1 MADTDLELRGRGW
14 FCFACPASFFPS
26 LISPFF
32 TQNKGGGGG
41 GRGWVP
47 WVAPR
52 VLPLFTALV

>member
-32 TQNKGGGGG
+32 TQNKGGGGVG
-41 GRGWVP
+41 GSPGLLPEFFHFSLP
-47 WVAPR
+47 W
-52 VLPLFTALV
+52 FE